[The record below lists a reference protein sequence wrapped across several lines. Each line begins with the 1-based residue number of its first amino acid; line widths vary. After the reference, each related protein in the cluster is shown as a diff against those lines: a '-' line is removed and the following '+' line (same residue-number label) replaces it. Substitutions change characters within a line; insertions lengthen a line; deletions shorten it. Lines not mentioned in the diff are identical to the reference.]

1 MWGRAPARTPHLGH
15 AALVGCM
22 GTGAMLCC
30 VIMMEHADPP
40 APPSRPTP
48 SRVALARCADYAPG
62 NIERAVAEV
71 IDLLGGIGRFVRP
84 GARVLL
90 KPNLIAAHPPEA
102 AATTHPEVAAA
113 VARIAAGAGGRVE
126 IGDSPGVKTLP
137 VVADATGIAAVASR
151 LGLPLVEFTEPVE
164 AARPKGA
171 RFRKLPLARPAVEAD
186 VLINLPKVKTHQQ
199 MFLTLAVKNLF
210 GCVVG
215 RQKIAWHMSAGRDAA
230 LFARV
235 LVEIC
240 SAVAPA
246 LSIADGVVGMEG
258 TGPCH
263 GRPRQFGFIAASA
276 DPFALDAVLTSLLG
290 FEDADVP
297 VLAAARAAR
306 ADGLRVGETDL
317 DKIELAGCAVG
328 ELRPGR
334 VTPPTMGRLMFV
346 PGFLSGLMRRLAT
359 ARPSIDHKTCR
370 VCGVCAESCPAGAMK
385 IIDRRVRID
394 DTSCIRCFCCQELC
408 PHGAV
413 GVRRGLL
420 SRLFSR

>member
-1 MWGRAPARTPHLGH
+1 MTEPAHSPATPARPK
-15 AALVGCM
+15 
-22 GTGAMLCC
+22 
-30 VIMMEHADPP
+30 
-40 APPSRPTP
+40 PSK
-48 SRVALARCADYAPG
+48 VALARCVDYSTE
-62 NIERAVAEV
+62 NVERAVAEV

-84 GARVLL
+84 GSRVLL
-90 KPNLIAAHPPEA
+90 KPNLIAAYPPEA
-102 AATTHPEVAAA
+102 AATTHPEVVAA
-113 VARIAAGAGGRVE
+113 VAPIAAGAGGRVE
-126 IGDSPGVKTLP
+126 VGDSPGVKTLP
-137 VVADATGIAAVASR
+137 VVAETTGIAAVASR
-151 LGLPLVEFTEPVE
+151 LGLPLTEFTEPVE
-164 AARPKGA
+164 VARPKGA
-171 RFRKLPLARPAVEAD
+171 KFRKLLLARPVVETD

-199 MFLTLAVKNLF
+199 MFLTLAAKNLF

-215 RQKIAWHMSAGRDAA
+215 KQKIAWHMSAGRDAA

-263 GRPRQFGFIAASA
+263 GRPRPFGFIAASG

-290 FEDADVP
+290 FEDADLP

-306 ADGLRVGETDL
+306 ADGLPVGETDL
-317 DKIELAGCAVG
+317 DAIELAGCAAD
-328 ELRPGR
+328 ELRAKH
-334 VTPPTMGRLMFV
+334 VVPPTMGRLMFV
-346 PGFLSGLMRRLAT
+346 PGFLSGLMRRLVT
-359 ARPSIDHKTCR
+359 VRPRIDLKTCR
-370 VCGVCAESCPAGAMK
+370 VCGVCVESCPAQAMK

-413 GVRRGLL
+413 RVGRGLL